1 VYVSIVENKIQW
13 RGKRK
18 KIDLPV
24 QKNGYV
30 TGEWVAREATGRFF
44 GDDQN
49 KSKYYIKNVAKHTR
63 V

>member
-1 VYVSIVENKIQW
+1 VE
-13 RGKRK
+13 GERK
-18 KIDLPV
+18 KKDLPV